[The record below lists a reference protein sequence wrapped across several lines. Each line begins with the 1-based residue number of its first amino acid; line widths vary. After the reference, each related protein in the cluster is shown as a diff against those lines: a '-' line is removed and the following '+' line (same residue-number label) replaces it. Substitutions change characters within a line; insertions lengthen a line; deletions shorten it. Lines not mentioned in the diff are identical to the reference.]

1 MVKAYS
7 TPWPEGRPPHMILT
21 NRSLP
26 AQPQLEKMI
35 RHHQKGCEEC
45 RTWANEHDDDIEH
58 WIYPRAP

>member
-1 MVKAYS
+1 
-7 TPWPEGRPPHMILT
+7 MILT